1 MTDVSRLAL
10 FLMLGQSASR
20 AVSGLPDTAPPESLL
35 ISPSYDLSQV
45 LPELVRGALAGADA
59 YKLFFTFENFLR
71 DLVVDVLSRDP
82 LTNWWD
88 KVPQDVKDEVNRLE
102 QTEEAKRWMA
112 LGSRTK
118 AALMTYP
125 QLLRVIE
132 DKWKEGFEDLLRDKA
147 LISEARVLTHLR
159 NTICHMSPISSEE
172 MERIRQTMRDWFRV
186 AAP

>member
-1 MTDVSRLAL
+1 MRQDAHLSL
-10 FLMLGQSASR
+10 FLMLGQTASVELSR
-20 AVSGLPDTAPPESLL
+20 MPETAPSEALL
-35 ISPSYDLSQV
+35 ISSSYDVAQL
-45 LPELVRGALAGADA
+45 LPELVRSAIAGADA

-82 LTNWWD
+82 GTNWWD
-88 KVPQDVKDEVNRLE
+88 KVPQDVKDEVTRLE

-125 QLLRVIE
+125 QLLKVID
-132 DKWKEGFEDLLRDKA
+132 DKWQEGFDDLLRDKT
-147 LISEARVLTHLR
+147 LVSEARVLTHLR
-159 NTICHMSPISSEE
+159 NTICHMSPLSTEE
-172 MERIRQTMRDWFRV
+172 MDRIRQIMRDWFRV

>member
-1 MTDVSRLAL
+1 MIDDSRLAL
-10 FLMLGQSASR
+10 FLLLGQSANR
-20 AVSGLPDTAPPESLL
+20 AVSELHDTAPPESLL
-35 ISPSYDLSQV
+35 ISPSYDLSQL
-45 LPELVRGALAGADA
+45 LPDLVRGAIEGSEA

-82 LTNWWD
+82 SINWWD

-132 DKWKEGFEDLLRDKA
+132 DTWIEGFDDLLRDKA

-159 NTICHMSPISSEE
+159 NTICHMTPISAEE